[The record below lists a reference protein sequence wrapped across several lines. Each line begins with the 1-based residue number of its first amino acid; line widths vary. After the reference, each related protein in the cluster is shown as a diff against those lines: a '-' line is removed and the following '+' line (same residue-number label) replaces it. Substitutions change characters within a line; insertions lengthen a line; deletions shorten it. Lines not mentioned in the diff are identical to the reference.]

1 MGPLPRGEHNG
12 FGDPLCKNPHLV
24 LSISAIKQDLKV
36 VNVLEIKENWKWLS
50 AREFVETGDEIAS
63 AVGAVLPA
71 VIAPRT

>member
-1 MGPLPRGEHNG
+1 M
-12 FGDPLCKNPHLV
+12 
-24 LSISAIKQDLKV
+24 